1 MVPGEVQGDEMRD
14 HLVAV
19 GDPRP
24 RLRRDLQWTF
34 QAVFHRVRFLLWTQG
49 QDSILRACKTGCNQR
64 VATIE
69 TVFRVFSRSDYRIH
83 GRAVMDE
90 IEQFLNPGW
99 LLAQPMQD
107 LLEDGAVKI
116 TFVDG
121 SFTRVFPAQVEA
133 EIEDAF
139 YICVLAGGTSR
150 WSSRALRSQ

>member
-1 MVPGEVQGDEMRD
+1 
-14 HLVAV
+14 
-19 GDPRP
+19 
-24 RLRRDLQWTF
+24 
-34 QAVFHRVRFLLWTQG
+34 
-49 QDSILRACKTGCNQR
+49 
-64 VATIE
+64 
-69 TVFRVFSRSDYRIH
+69 
-83 GRAVMDE
+83 
-90 IEQFLNPGW
+90 
-99 LLAQPMQD
+99 MQD

>member
-1 MVPGEVQGDEMRD
+1 
-14 HLVAV
+14 
-19 GDPRP
+19 
-24 RLRRDLQWTF
+24 
-34 QAVFHRVRFLLWTQG
+34 
-49 QDSILRACKTGCNQR
+49 
-64 VATIE
+64 
-69 TVFRVFSRSDYRIH
+69 
-83 GRAVMDE
+83 MDE

-139 YICVLAGGTSR
+139 YICVLAGGTRR